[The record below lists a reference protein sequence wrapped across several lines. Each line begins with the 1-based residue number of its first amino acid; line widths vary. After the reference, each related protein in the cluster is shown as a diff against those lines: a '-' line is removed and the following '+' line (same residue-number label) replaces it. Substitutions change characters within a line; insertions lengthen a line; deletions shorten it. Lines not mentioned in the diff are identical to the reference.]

1 MCGEDGGVVR
11 MGRPEPIGMRL
22 GERAL
27 GEALRWLARGSH
39 EEDKGVGLGP
49 LPDPG

>member
-11 MGRPEPIGMRL
+11 MGRRKPIRMGL
-22 GERAL
+22 GERSL
-27 GEALRWLARGSH
+27 GEALLWLARGGH

-49 LPDPG
+49 LPDPR

>member
-1 MCGEDGGVVR
+1 MGRRKPIR
-11 MGRPEPIGMRL
+11 MGL
-22 GERAL
+22 GEGAL

-39 EEDKGVGLGP
+39 EEDKGVGLGA